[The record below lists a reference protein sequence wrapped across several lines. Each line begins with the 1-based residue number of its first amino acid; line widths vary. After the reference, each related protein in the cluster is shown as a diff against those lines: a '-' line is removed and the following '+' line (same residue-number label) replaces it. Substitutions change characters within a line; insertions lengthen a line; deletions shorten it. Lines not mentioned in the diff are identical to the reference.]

1 MERKTN
7 LTLHLIQVLNKILR
21 MNYLDNLFFA
31 ILLTFGAYYFVKNVK
46 KIIRNINLG
55 QAINRSDNAS
65 ERWKNMAMIALGQ
78 SKMVKRPVAGILHII
93 VYLGFVIINIEVL
106 EIIIDGLFG
115 THRVFSFLGIVY
127 DLLIGSFEILALL
140 VLVAVIVFLIRR
152 NGIKLKRFISSD
164 LKGWPKSDANY
175 ILYFEIVLMSLF
187 LLMNAADFHLQNI
200 SGGFGHYHQAGSF
213 PISQYIAPFF
223 DGMNPTSVAFFER
236 IFWWIHITG
245 ILIFLNYLYFS
256 KHLHILL
263 AFPNT
268 YFADLNPKGQLD
280 NLASVTKEV
289 RLMMDPNAD
298 PYATPVIDETRG
310 GAELSEAN
318 AAPTKFGASDVQDL
332 NWVQLLNAYTCTE
345 CGRCTSSCPANQT
358 GKKLSPRK
366 IMMDTR
372 DRLEEVGKNI
382 DANKGVFIPD
392 NKSLLNDYI
401 SSEELWACTSCNACV
416 EECPVNISPLSII
429 MDMRRYL
436 VMEQS
441 AAPMPL
447 NAMMTNIENNGAPW
461 QYNQQDRL
469 NWKNEN

>member
-1 MERKTN
+1 MSYLSN
-7 LTLHLIQVLNKILR
+7 VL
-21 MNYLDNLFFA
+21 FA
-31 ILLTFGAYYFVKNVK
+31 IILIIGFGYFYSNVK

-55 QAINRSDNAS
+55 VDVNRKDNAKA
-65 ERWKNMAMIALGQ
+65 RWKNMAMIALGQ

-93 VYLGFVIINIEVL
+93 VYVGFIIINVELL

-115 THRVFSFLGIVY
+115 THRIFAPIGIVY
-127 DLLIGSFEILALL
+127 DFLIGSFEILAFL
-140 VLVAVIVFLIRR
+140 VLIAVFTFWTRR
-152 NGIKLKRFISSD
+152 NIIKLKRFISSD
-164 LKGWPKSDANY
+164 LDGSPKNDANY
-175 ILYFEIVLMSLF
+175 ILYFEVVLMTLF
-187 LLMNAADFHLQNI
+187 LLMNATDLHLQNI
-200 SGGFGHYHQAGSF
+200 PGGFSHFIKAGTF
-213 PISQYIAPFF
+213 PISQFIEPVFN
-223 DGMNPTSVAFFER
+223 GMSNELVMLLNEG
-236 IFWWIHITG
+236 FWWLHIVG
-245 ILIFLNYLYFS
+245 ILIFMNYLYFS

-268 YFADLNPKGQLD
+268 YFANLNPQGQFD
-280 NLASVTKEV
+280 NLASVTAEV
-289 RLMMDPNAD
+289 KLMMDPNAD
-298 PYATPVIDETRG
+298 PFA
-310 GAELSEAN
+310 
-318 AAPTKFGASDVQDL
+318 AAPVSVDAVPSKFGASDIQDL

-372 DRLEEVGKNI
+372 DRIEEVGKNI
-382 DANKGVFIPD
+382 DANKGVFVPD

-401 SSEELWACTSCNACV
+401 TPEELWACTSCNACV

-461 QYNQQDRL
+461 QYSQQDRL
-469 NWKNEN
+469 NWKNEI